1 MAGIGFELRKL
12 MKGESYSSMLLAYTY
27 AGVISSG
34 PWVLSI
40 IAVILIG
47 IISLPAVMPPLLV
60 AVFQTVVTYLI
71 AFSLILT
78 GLVQLAFTRYSSDRI
93 FEKEHYSLLPNLNG
107 LLTLVILAS
116 GLLAY
121 PLGLI
126 AFPEQSLLFR
136 LLFGATF
143 VVLCCVWVTAILLSG
158 LKAYKAILL
167 NFALGYGTALLLA
180 FLLRHGNL
188 EGLLLAFLTG
198 QFVLLMGMLY
208 VIFQG
213 YRSRSFIEFDFLKQG
228 RMHKS
233 LMLTGLFYNLGIW
246 ADKFVFWF
254 HPMTGS
260 HVIGPLRAS
269 EVYDLPVF
277 LAYLAI
283 IPGMAIFLVR
293 METDFV
299 EYYDRY
305 YDAVREGGSLNYIYE
320 MKDEMVRTAR
330 DGIYDIIKIQGIT
343 TIVVLVMGPQLLALA
358 RIPQIHFPLL
368 SVQVVAAGLQVVF
381 LGLLNVFF
389 YLDRRRRVLLL
400 TGLFAALNLLLTI
413 LSIQLGPYLYGYGFA
428 LALLISI
435 AVGMA
440 LLDYDLDRLEYET
453 FMLQ

>member
-12 MKGESYSSMLLAYTY
+12 MKGESYSSMLMAYTY

-40 IAVILIG
+40 VAVMLIG
-47 IISLPAVMPPLLV
+47 IISLPTVIPPLLV
-60 AVFQTVVTYLI
+60 SVFQTVVTYLI

-78 GLVQLAFTRYSSDRI
+78 GIVQLAFTRYSADRI
-93 FEKEHYSLLPNLNG
+93 FDKEHYSLLPNLNG
-107 LLTLVILAS
+107 LLTLVLMSS
-116 GLLAY
+116 GLLSY
-121 PLGLI
+121 PFALI
-126 AFPEQSLLFR
+126 CFPGQSLIFR
-136 LLFGATF
+136 LLFAASF
-143 VVLCCVWVTAILLSG
+143 VVLCCVWVAAILLSG

-167 NFALGYGTALLLA
+167 NFAMGYGMALLLA
-180 FLLRHGNL
+180 FVLRHGNL
-188 EGLLLAFLTG
+188 DGLLLAFLTG

-213 YRSRSFIEFDFLKQG
+213 YRSRSFIDFDFLKQG

-233 LMLTGLFYNLGIW
+233 LMLTGFLYNLGIW

-254 HPMTGS
+254 HPITGS

-283 IPGMAIFLVR
+283 IPGMAVFLVR

-299 EYYDRY
+299 EFYDKF

-320 MKDEMVRTAR
+320 MKDEMVRISR
-330 DGIYDIIKIQGIT
+330 EGIYDIIKIQGIT
-343 TIVVLVMGPQLLALA
+343 TIIVLVSGPRLLALA
-358 RIPQIHFPLL
+358 HIPQIHFPLL
-368 SVQVVAAGLQVVF
+368 SIQVVATGLQVVF

-389 YLDRRRRVLLL
+389 YLDRRGRVLFL
-400 TGLFAALNLLLTI
+400 TALFAGLNILLTI
-413 LSIQLGPYLYGYGFA
+413 ISIQLGPYLYGYGFA
-428 LALLISI
+428 IALLISI

-440 LLDYDLDRLEYET
+440 LLDYDLEHLEYET

>member
-12 MKGESYSSMLLAYTY
+12 MKGESYSSLLMAYTY

-40 IAVILIG
+40 IAVMLIG
-47 IISLPAVMPPLLV
+47 IISIPTVIPPALV

-78 GLVQLAFTRYSSDRI
+78 GIVQLAFTRYSADRI
-93 FEKEHYSLLPNLNG
+93 FEKEHFRLLPNLNG
-107 LLTLVILAS
+107 LLTLVILVS
-116 GLLAY
+116 GLLSY
-121 PLGLI
+121 PFGI
-126 AFPEQSLLFR
+126 ICFPEQSLLFR
-136 LLFGATF
+136 LLFAATF
-143 VVLCCVWVTAILLSG
+143 VVLCCVWVATILLSG

-167 NFALGYGTALLLA
+167 NFALGYGTALLLS
-180 FLLRHGNL
+180 FILRHGNL
-188 EGLLLAFLTG
+188 EGLMLAFLAG

-213 YRSRSFIEFDFLKQG
+213 YRSRSFVDFDFLKPG

-254 HPMTGS
+254 HPLTGS
-260 HVIGPLRAS
+260 QVIGPLRAS

-283 IPGMAIFLVR
+283 IPGMAVFLVR

-299 EYYDRY
+299 EYYDRF
-305 YDAVREGGSLNYIYE
+305 YDAVREGGSLSYIYE
-320 MKDEMVRTAR
+320 MKDEMVRISR
-330 DGIYDIIKIQGIT
+330 EGIYDIIKVQGIA
-343 TIVVLVMGPQLLALA
+343 TIIVLVSGPRLLALA
-358 RIPQIHFPLL
+358 HIPQIHFPLL
-368 SVQVVAAGLQVVF
+368 SIQVVATGLQVVF

-389 YLDRRRRVLLL
+389 YLDRRGRVFFL
-400 TGLFAALNLLLTI
+400 TALFAGLNTLLTI
-413 LSIQLGPYLYGYGFA
+413 ISIQLGPYLYGYGFA
-428 LALLISI
+428 IALLISI

-440 LLDYDLDRLEYET
+440 LLDRDLDQLEYET